1 MTNIVPFES
10 NALPSFLAQAET
22 NNDDLSGYASQG
34 FPSISIKGKVFTIVS
49 GGERRVIP
57 NPLDPQSPAT
67 RISVILVKVNPDKS
81 KTYYAGGYK
90 DGVTGEEAK
99 PTCFSNNGH
108 TPDPQSAEPQ
118 CQTCA
123 ACKWNVFGTSR
134 GADGSLGKGK
144 ACSDFVRVVLCT
156 PDNTDEL
163 YLLRVPPASIRALGE
178 LSKTLRARK
187 LPYQGVVTEISFDM
201 QEATPRLV
209 FTPKGFVGDAATYA
223 KVIEQSKS
231 EAVRRMILGNEEAP
245 VTVHTHKATTM
256 EAEAE
261 QIVQQFEQKTSPVA
275 PVAPATPA
283 SPTADTLIN
292 QAMGGAPSS
301 AKPAPTAK
309 PAAPTA
315 PAKVVDTDDG
325 LAKALDDLGFD

>member
-1 MTNIVPFES
+1 MTNNIIAFDNTNNLPFYI
-10 NALPSFLAQAET
+10 AQAQVS
-22 NNDDLSGYASQG
+22 NDDLAGYTSQG
-34 FPSISIKGKVFTIVS
+34 FPSISIKGKVFTVVS
-49 GGERRVIP
+49 GGERKVIP

-90 DGVTGEEAK
+90 DGATGEEAK

-108 TPDPQSAEPQ
+108 TPDAQSAEPQ

-156 PDNTDEL
+156 PDNPEEL

-178 LSKTLRARK
+178 LSKTLNARK
-187 LPYQGVVTEISFDM
+187 VPYQAVVTEISFDM

-209 FTPKGFVGDAATYA
+209 FTPKGFVGDAATFN

-231 EAVRRMILGNEEAP
+231 EMVRRMILGNEEAP
-245 VTVHTHKATTM
+245 VVVHTKRATTM
-256 EAEAE
+256 AEEAEN
-261 QIVQQFEQKTSPVA
+261 IVQEFEQKNSPVA
-275 PVAPATPA
+275 TVKA
-283 SPTADTLIN
+283 SPTTADSLIN
-292 QAMGGAPSS
+292 NAMGGAPSS
-301 AKPAPTAK
+301 ATPAPTAK
-309 PAAPTA
+309 PAAPTS